1 MWHSSFLELE
11 TKKVLACGTIK
22 ANRKGF
28 PKDIVITPAMEKRM
42 NRGDYIWRSH
52 GSLVAMAWYDKR
64 PVYYND
70 NLIPTIHP
78 PESVGAP
85 TTVLRHS
92 QAGPCEPVPCPPAQC
107 AFQENMGGVDL
118 ADQILQSF
126 SVIRKSRKAWIFD
139 FDQLFIS

>member
-1 MWHSSFLELE
+1 
-11 TKKVLACGTIK
+11 
-22 ANRKGF
+22 
-28 PKDIVITPAMEKRM
+28 M

-64 PVYYND
+64 PVYYN
-70 NLIPTIHP
+70 NSLISTIHL

-85 TTVLRHS
+85 TTFLRHS

-139 FDQLFIS
+139 FDQ